1 MTPGIRGKLIVF
13 TLAIVMLV
21 GSGLSWFFLRRLNL
35 VLLEQHHATTELIT
49 ESTLNEVRDPL
60 YLLNVNQIRET
71 LKHAL
76 SQDGVTEA
84 VVLDKTGRVLSD
96 GTSQNRNWLQPSQ
109 DAEVKKMVATRQPV
123 DDMHGGFIHRGR
135 LIEAPGGELLG
146 FLYLEH
152 SIDSLQRAKEVA
164 LWFSLGITAAFL
176 TLGALLAWL
185 LAHRAT
191 GPLRRMLKAVQ
202 RIGAGELTTPL
213 PSGRKDE
220 IGALQDGINAMAKSI
235 HDATVYLEDKI
246 KERTDQLETLSKTD
260 LLTHLL
266 NRRGMT
272 ERIEVE
278 IIRAKREHKRLGILW
293 IDADHF
299 KAINDTHGH
308 AVGDR
313 ALVIIGDSIRSTLR
327 PYDCASRWGGDEF
340 MAMFMDADEAHLRR
354 IADRLLS
361 AVASN
366 TSLKLA
372 DETVVPLHVTI
383 GGASLLAD
391 DDLESLLHKADHALY
406 RAKANGR
413 NQCCIHPEGDKRTLD
428 PLNVGH
434 EGAG

>member
-1 MTPGIRGKLIVF
+1 MTFGIRGKLIVF

-21 GSGLSWFFLRRLNL
+21 GSGLSWFFLRKLN
-35 VLLEQHHATTELIT
+35 VLLIEHHNATTELIT
-49 ESTLNEVRDPL
+49 ESTLNEVRDLL
-60 YLLNVNQIRET
+60 YFLNVNQVREV
-71 LKHAL
+71 LKRAL
-76 SQDGVTEA
+76 SRDGVKEA
-84 VVLDKTGRVLSD
+84 VVLDKTGRILSD
-96 GTSQNRNWLQPSQ
+96 GTSENRNWLLPSQ
-109 DAEVKKMVATRQPV
+109 DDEVKRMVATRQPV
-123 DDMHGGFIHRGR
+123 NDIHGDLIHRGR
-135 LIEAPGGELLG
+135 LVEAPGGELLG

-152 SIDSLQRAKEVA
+152 SMESLQQAKQVA
-164 LWFSLGITAAFL
+164 LWFSLGITAMFL
-176 TLGALLAWL
+176 ALGAILAWL

-191 GPLRRMLKAVQ
+191 GPLRHMLAAVQ
-202 RIGAGELTTPL
+202 RIGAGELTKPL
-213 PSGRKDE
+213 PTGRRDE

-246 KERTDQLETLSKTD
+246 KERTDQLDTLSKTD

-272 ERIEVE
+272 ERIELE
-278 IIRAKREHKRLGILW
+278 IIRAKRENKPLGLLW

-340 MAMFMDADEAHLRR
+340 MAMFMDADEAHLST

-366 TSLKLA
+366 RSLKLA
-372 DETVVPLHVTI
+372 DETVVQLHVTI

-413 NQCCIHPEGDKRTLD
+413 NQYCNHAEGDRVETSVHK
-428 PLNVGH
+428 PSG
-434 EGAG
+434 